1 MASHIGRRKFLA
13 TLGGAAAAAWPLAAR
28 AQQAGIPRFIYV
40 PNAFPDDPEARARH
54 ATFREAFEKLG
65 WADGRN
71 IRIEEHWGYTPP
83 GRLQAVAAEFVRLA
97 PSVIMT
103 SGSGMA
109 EALQRESQTIPVV
122 FVSVTDPLSSG
133 LVASMARPGG
143 NLTGFANYVASIAGK
158 WLEMLKEVAP
168 ATKRVLVIL
177 QPGNIGQQSLLQAFE
192 TAAPTL
198 GVQAVP
204 AIVTSAAEIER
215 AVSAFAQEPNGS
227 LLALPGN
234 PGMQN
239 GDLIIAL
246 AARHRM
252 PAMYTHRFS
261 TPRGGLISYDTDIV
275 DLYRRA
281 ALYVDR
287 ILKGEKPGELPV
299 QLPAKYDL
307 VINLKTA
314 KALGLQIPDRLLAL
328 ADEVIE

>member
-1 MASHIGRRKFLA
+1 MNRRAFV
-13 TLGGAAAAAWPLAAR
+13 TLIGGAVAAWPLAAR
-28 AQQAGIPRFIYV
+28 AQQASIPRFIYV

-54 ATFREAFEKLG
+54 AAFRETFEKLG
-65 WADGRN
+65 WVDGRN

-83 GRLQAVAAEFVRLA
+83 GRLQAVAAELVRLA

-109 EALQRESQTIPVV
+109 EALPRESQTIPVV
-122 FVSVTDPLSSG
+122 FVAVTDPLSSG

-158 WLEMLKEVAP
+158 WLELLKEVAP

-198 GVQAVP
+198 GVQAIP
-204 AIVTSAAEIER
+204 AIVTSVAEIER

-234 PGMQN
+234 PGRQN
-239 GDLIIAL
+239 GDLIISL
-246 AARHRM
+246 AARHHL

-275 DLYRRA
+275 DLHRRA

-314 KALGLQIPDRLLAL
+314 KALGLEIPDKLLAL

>member
-54 ATFREAFEKLG
+54 RAFREAFEKLG
-65 WADGRN
+65 WVDGHN
-71 IRIEEHWGYTPP
+71 VRIEEHWGYTPP

-234 PGMQN
+234 
-239 GDLIIAL
+239 
-246 AARHRM
+246 
-252 PAMYTHRFS
+252 
-261 TPRGGLISYDTDIV
+261 
-275 DLYRRA
+275 RA
-281 ALYVDR
+281 CEMA
-287 ILKGEKPGELPV
+287 I
-299 QLPAKYDL
+299 
-307 VINLKTA
+307 
-314 KALGLQIPDRLLAL
+314 
-328 ADEVIE
+328 

>member
-1 MASHIGRRKFLA
+1 MEFLRRRREFI
-13 TLGGAAAAAWPLAAR
+13 TLLSGAAAAWPLAAR

-54 ATFREAFEKLG
+54 RAFREAFEKLG

-122 FVSVTDPLSSG
+122 FVAVTDPLSSG

-227 LLALPGN
+227 LLALPGQ
-234 PGMQN
+234 PGMRN

-314 KALGLQIPDRLLAL
+314 RALGLQIPDRLLAL

>member
-1 MASHIGRRKFLA
+1 MPDIKRRDLI
-13 TLGGAAAAAWPLAAR
+13 TLLGGAAAWPLAAG

-54 ATFREAFEKLG
+54 AAFREAFEKLG
-65 WADGRN
+65 WVDGHN
-71 IRIEEHWGYTPP
+71 VRIEEHWGYTPP

-177 QPGNIGQQSLLQAFE
+177 QPGNIGQQSLLQVFE

-261 TPRGGLISYDTDIV
+261 TSRGGLISYDTDVV

-314 KALGLQIPDRLLAL
+314 KALGLQIPDRLLAI